1 MRVAC
6 IDQVQER
13 HKCRFLVKVIM
24 NRRGAE
30 NENFLSVD
38 KKILAC
44 DEELC
49 SMELVSWRGK
59 WNLYVRCYVRVRE
72 L

>member
-38 KKILAC
+38 KKILAY

-49 SMELVSWRGK
+49 SVELVS
-59 WNLYVRCYVRVRE
+59 
-72 L
+72 